1 MASPKQLLECVARYD
16 YIILLTKSSVPLLSA
31 APSAAVDDKG
41 SKGQAEVAPEVQA
54 LLLVDDDGRAFIED
68 ANGNHVRVFINDKVS
83 PRLAA
88 LFAFCRIYKKRFGS
102 LLTLFYRILQL

>member
-1 MASPKQLLECVARYD
+1 V
-16 YIILLTKSSVPLLSA
+16 ITFLLTKSAVPLLSA
-31 APSAAVDDKG
+31 APSAVDDKG

-68 ANGNHVRVFINDKVS
+68 ANGNHVRVLINDKVS

-88 LFAFCRIYKKRFGS
+88 LFVFCRIYKKHFGS
-102 LLTLFYRILQL
+102 LLTIFIVFCNCRARR